1 MLTHRRVAA
10 GSVRRQCVGRALY
23 EIVGRG
29 SATMKKSDWRAPAL
43 RGFSLLEILVVIG
56 LITFLTGALIV
67 VLPRFSATAKIAA
80 TRATISKVDEL
91 LNDRINGFIRWQQ
104 TQNQMAGNNPPNYVV
119 SAGYTTQYNQNPP
132 LYQLLAAKAA
142 FRTAFPQNFSELTTT
157 PSYNASLHNPVTESA
172 ACLYMILTQAAV
184 FDTEPPAAGS
194 LQGVEVADTDHD
206 GLMEVV
212 DAWGQPLRF
221 YRWPTRLFR
230 PFNPK
235 IPNPPTPG
243 VTISTPYWHY
253 LESAPAATPAS
264 ILVSTAPRA
273 PIYPWSATTVYNAG
287 QYIQPATLPPGD
299 LMMYQCTVTGGA
311 TSGTS
316 GSSEPNWSSAMGT
329 GTSPSSGVDGN
340 ITWVAVVDPLTIDSD
355 DPNGLASSNLIN
367 ESSAGTF
374 HTWATYHV
382 PLIVSCGPDGA
393 LGLFEPVDA
402 PNYGTLAQPQYDSSG
417 VFVLDALGDDITN
430 HQQGH

>member
-1 MLTHRRVAA
+1 
-10 GSVRRQCVGRALY
+10 
-23 EIVGRG
+23 
-29 SATMKKSDWRAPAL
+29 MKKIDWRAAAP
-43 RGFSLLEILVVIG
+43 RGFSLIEVLVVVGI
-56 LITFLTGALIV
+56 ITFLTGALIV
-67 VLPRFSATAKIAA
+67 ALPRFAASAKIAA

-91 LNDRINGFIRWQQ
+91 LNDRINGFTRWLQ
-104 TQNQMAGNNPPNYVV
+104 TQNKLAVGTTPPSYVV
-119 SAGYTTQYNQNPP
+119 AAGYTTQYNQNPA

-142 FRTAFPQNFSELTTT
+142 FRTSFPQNFSELTTT
-157 PSYNASLHNPVTESA
+157 PTYNASLHKPVTESA

-184 FDTEPPAAGS
+184 FDTEAPASAN
-194 LQGVEVADTDHD
+194 LQGVEVADTDGD

-243 VTISTPYWHY
+243 VSISTPYWHD
-253 LESAPAATPAS
+253 LESAPVSTPAS

-273 PIYPWSATTVYNAG
+273 PIYQWSATATYNAG
-287 QYIQPATLPPGD
+287 QYIQPATLPAGD
-299 LMMYQCTVTGGA
+299 LMMYQCTVSGGG

-316 GSSEPNWSSAMGT
+316 GSSEPNWSTAMSAGS
-329 GTSPSSGVDGN
+329 SPGVDGN
-340 ITWVAVVDPLTIDSD
+340 ITWVAVLDPLAIDSD

-367 ESSAGTF
+367 ESGNF
-374 HTWATYHV
+374 HTWSTYHV
-382 PLIVSCGPDGA
+382 PLIVSCGPDGV
-393 LGLFEPVDA
+393 LGLYEPVDA
-402 PNYGTLAQPQYDSSG
+402 SNFGTLAQPQFDSTG
-417 VFVLDALGDDITN
+417 VFVIDALSDNITN